1 MCHDME
7 NCAAVYLYAHIP
19 NAHFLELVVSKKK
32 KKQALFKFSCFGGDL
47 THLRKV
53 VLHKSKNCGD
63 REKQNSVMEE
73 FSCYHSAAL

>member
-32 KKQALFKFSCFGGDL
+32 KSKLCLNLVASGGDL